1 MLLWFVLSW
10 SLSSAS
16 MYARSRHNGMI
27 SQHRPTIYAILL
39 LALTTII
46 ASTAEADDVTV
57 FAEQIRPMV
66 STYCAAC
73 HNDMKTKGDLNLAR
87 FETLPMV
94 IESVAIWQ
102 RAAKRI
108 QSHEMPPKDSP
119 QPSEAERT
127 QLVEWINKLD
137 ANVNDCNQ
145 IASEESQSWYPGYV
159 MSRRLNRFEYENTI
173 RDVFGIELNLAET
186 FPADGAGGEGFDNN
200 GNALFLSAIQMEKYV
215 ATADLVVETL
225 FPHNRYDALTSFARG
240 IGKAVTLDWNR
251 TITDAQAAAARD
263 RVLTVK
269 PDRKTRPRQA
279 AEQVLLNFAERAW
292 RRPVSPGEVDGLLAL
307 YDQARERGDSYESG
321 IKLALKAA
329 LVSPNFLFL
338 AEPEP
343 ETPGVYALGGYP
355 LAARLSYFLWGSM
368 PDDTLFEAARD
379 GSLLQPDTLKQQVAR
394 MLDDPKARALGDL
407 FAAQWLGISQLGDI
421 AKPDATRY
429 PEFDLALAQAERDEA
444 ALLFHA
450 VVSENLS
457 LTELIDADYTFAN
470 EALAGIYGIEGVEGP
485 EMRRV
490 QLADARRGGVLGMA
504 GVLTATSHPLRT
516 SPVLRGKWVLEQ
528 LLGERVPP
536 PPPNVPQ
543 LPEDEQH
550 LEGMTLRQRLE
561 AHRKNPECASCHQTM
576 DPIGFGLENFDPIGR
591 WREEQSGQPID
602 AAGTLPNGAAFNG
615 PQELKNILLS
625 RKDDFVRNLARK
637 MLGYA
642 LGRSLTRFDEC
653 VVNDTLAALQA
664 DNYHAEHLFQSIVLS
679 HPFRHRYAAHSAEAG
694 EQK

>member
-1 MLLWFVLSW
+1 MTTLPL
-10 SLSSAS
+10 
-16 MYARSRHNGMI
+16 RSPHG
-27 SQHRPTIYAILL
+27 AFFFFALL
-39 LALTTII
+39 LATT
-46 ASTAEADDVTV
+46 AHTDDAALYT
-57 FAEQIRPMV
+57 EQIRPLV
-66 STYCAAC
+66 AKYCVEC
-73 HNDMKTKGDLNLAR
+73 HNEEKTKGDLNLER
-87 FETLPMV
+87 FDSLPMV

-108 QSHEMPPKDSP
+108 QSHEMPPQKSA
-119 QPSEAERT
+119 QPSDPERT

-159 MSRRLNRFEYENTI
+159 MSRRLNRHEYENTI
-173 RDVFGIELNLAET
+173 RDLFGVEMDLAET

-215 ATADLVVETL
+215 ATADRVVESI
-225 FPHNRYDALTSFARG
+225 FPYNRYDGVTSFARG

-251 TITDAQAAAARD
+251 PDHEEQAAAARD
-263 RVLTVK
+263 RILGSLPT
-269 PDRKTRPRQA
+269 RKERPRQA
-279 AEQVLLNFAERAW
+279 AERVLLNFTERAW
-292 RRPVSPGEVDGLLAL
+292 RRPVTPEEVSGLLAL
-307 YDQARERGDSYESG
+307 YDQARERGDSYKAG

-343 ETPGVYALGGYP
+343 EQPGVYPLGGYP
-355 LAARLSYFLWGSM
+355 LAARLSYFLWSSM
-368 PDDTLFEAARD
+368 PDDALFEAAK
-379 GSLLQPDTLKQQVAR
+379 GGTLQEPEVLKQQVAR
-394 MLDDPKARALGDL
+394 MLHDPKARALGDL
-407 FAAQWLGISQLGDI
+407 FAAQWLGISQLGEI
-421 AKPDATRY
+421 AKPDANRY
-429 PEFDLALAQAERDEA
+429 PEFNEQLADAERDELSMVFQSIVA
-444 ALLFHA
+444 DNRSLL
-450 VVSENLS
+450 
-457 LTELIDADYTFAN
+457 ELINADYTFAN
-470 EALAGIYGIEGVEGP
+470 ETLAGIYGIEGVEGP

-561 AHRKNPECASCHQTM
+561 AHRKNPECASCHQSM
-576 DPIGFGLENFDPIGR
+576 DPIGFGLENFDPVGR
-591 WREEQSGQPID
+591 WREEQSGLPID
-602 AAGTLPNGAAFNG
+602 ATGTLPNGETFNG
-615 PQELKNILLS
+615 PVALKELILK
-625 RKDDFVRNLARK
+625 RKDDFTRNLARK

-664 DNYHAEHLFQSIVLS
+664 NEYRAEQLFQSIVLS
-679 HPFRHRYAAHSAEAG
+679 HPFRHRYAARSAEAG
-694 EQK
+694 E